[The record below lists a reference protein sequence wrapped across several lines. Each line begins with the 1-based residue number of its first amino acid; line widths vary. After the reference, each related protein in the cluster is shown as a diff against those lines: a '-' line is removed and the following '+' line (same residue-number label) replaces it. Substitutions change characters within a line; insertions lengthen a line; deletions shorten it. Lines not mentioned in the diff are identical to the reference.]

1 MALRQYELVADGR
14 HVFDGCDKDG
24 NSVKYRGATKGQLFY
39 SHRDMTQF
47 CGGET
52 FRLVVP
58 GQEARDDWAV
68 IRKMSFID
76 AKKLTGLKA
85 GGWDELEADWRA
97 LQG

>member
-1 MALRQYELVADGR
+1 MALKQYELVADGV
-14 HVFDGCDKDG
+14 HSFKACDADGK
-24 NSVKYRGATKGQLFY
+24 STMYRSATQGFKFWAQ
-39 SHRDMTQF
+39 RDMSQYGNGTR
-47 CGGET
+47 

-76 AKKLTGLKA
+76 AKKLTGIKA

-97 LQG
+97 LQR

>member
-1 MALRQYELVADGR
+1 MALKQYELIAEGR
-14 HVFDGCDKDG
+14 HVFDGYTEDG
-24 NSVKYRGATKGQLFY
+24 KHAVFRGVYKGHRFWA
-39 SHRDMTQF
+39 SHDMTLK
-47 CGGET
+47 GGGSR